1 MIPLLGLSLLQPLPA
16 IAQQDA
22 PKTDDAPEDAPGDSA
37 PGNTDLMREGLRLLF
52 EGLSG
57 GLDETID
64 QMGEAAEE
72 AAPKLRDFVARMG
85 PALVEALGK
94 VGDLSN
100 YEAPVVLPNGD
111 ILIKRKDEAP
121 DYLPP
126 VPGENPDGSVDL

>member
-1 MIPLLGLSLLQPLPA
+1 MRQILLIPLLGLSLLQPLPSV
-16 IAQQDA
+16 AQE
-22 PKTDDAPEDAPGDSA
+22 PAPEAEEA

-57 GLDETID
+57 GLDETMD

-94 VGDLSN
+94 VGDLAN

>member
-1 MIPLLGLSLLQPLPA
+1 MKQLLAIPLCALLLSPLPA
-16 IAQQDA
+16 LAQ
-22 PKTDDAPEDAPGDSA
+22 DDPAPEPESGSE
-37 PGNTDLMREGLRLLF
+37 NSQLMREGLRLLF

-57 GLDETID
+57 GLDETLED
-64 QMGEAAEE
+64 MGEAASE

-85 PALVEALGK
+85 PALIEALGK
-94 VGDLSN
+94 VGDLAN